1 MPVCA
6 SAFVTRIVTVA
17 GACAAVVPVM
27 LVGVMLV
34 TASIAPPNDAVAPA
48 WKPVPVIVTEVPP
61 NWRPLFG
68 LTDVIAGGGGGVY
81 VKQLVHDPVCASAF
95 VTTTFTDPAA
105 CAVVVP
111 VIEVVVMFVI
121 ARAEPPNDAVAP
133 VLKPVPAIVTLV
145 PPVDVPLFGDTEVIA
160 GGGGGVN

>member
-1 MPVCA
+1 M
-6 SAFVTRIVTVA
+6 
-17 GACAAVVPVM
+17 
-27 LVGVMLV
+27 
-34 TASIAPPNDAVAPA
+34 
-48 WKPVPVIVTEVPP
+48 
-61 NWRPLFG
+61 
-68 LTDVIAGGGGGVY
+68 
-81 VKQLVHDPVCASAF
+81 KQLVHEPVCASAF

-133 VLKPVPAIVTLV
+133 VLKPLPAIVTLV
-145 PPVDVPLFGDTEVIA
+145 PPLETQLLGVTEVIA